1 MTESVLLAVAGC
13 VLGVACLWAL
23 SAGIAPW
30 LMAEH
35 GVQLVP
41 RFVDQSE
48 LVWLAGVVAA
58 ALLASVIPAWRAY
71 RYSLADGMTV
81 RM

>member
-1 MTESVLLAVAGC
+1 
-13 VLGVACLWAL
+13 
-23 SAGIAPW
+23 
-30 LMAEH
+30 MAEH
-35 GVQLVP
+35 GVQLVA

-48 LVWLAGVVAA
+48 LVWLAGVIAA